1 MRRRDFITLTGGA
14 AMAWPFAAHGQ
25 QPTLPVVGY
34 FSTSSADT
42 VSRFVDEFRKGLAV
56 NGFVEGKTVSIEY
69 RWAERHLER
78 LPTLALDLVQRR
90 VNVIF
95 AVGEAVLRA
104 AWSATRTIPIVAA
117 DMNSDPVEG
126 GMAASL
132 AHPGGNVTGIF
143 LAFKEF
149 AAKWLDL
156 LKEMIPQLS
165 HVAVLQDPSTGQR
178 QKRSVEGAA
187 EQLKVALELLEVR
200 SPFDLDEAFNLA
212 SQRGV
217 DAVLMLG
224 SPLFLVT
231 AKKVADLA
239 ISHRLPAF
247 YWASDFARAGG
258 LMTYGPNL
266 PDTFRQAGVMVGKVL
281 QGAKPANIPIELPTK
296 FEMAI
301 NVKTAKALG
310 ITVPDKLLSTA
321 DEVIE

>member
-42 VSRFVDEFRKGLAV
+42 VPWFVDAFREGLAV
-56 NGFVEGKTVSIEY
+56 SDFIEGKTVSIEY

-78 LPTLALDLVQRR
+78 LPALALDLVQRR

-104 AWSATRTIPIVAA
+104 AWAATRTIPIVAVDLNA
-117 DMNSDPVEG
+117 DPIEG
-126 GMAASL
+126 GMAASF

-156 LKEMIPQLS
+156 LKEIIPQLS
-165 HVAVLQDPSTGQR
+165 RVAILSDPSTGQQQR
-178 QKRSVEGAA
+178 RSVEVAA
-187 EQLKVALELLEVR
+187 EQLKVALEVLEVR
-200 SPFDLDEAFNLA
+200 SPSDLDEAFNLA

-217 DAVLMLG
+217 DAVLMLA

-231 AKKVADLA
+231 AKKAADLA

-247 YWASDFARAGG
+247 YFASDFARAGG

-266 PDTFRQAGVMVGKVL
+266 PDTFRQAGVMTSKVL
-281 QGAKPANIPIELPTK
+281 YGTKPADLPIELPTK
-296 FEMAI
+296 FEMVI
-301 NVKTAKALG
+301 NLKTAKALRLEIPSRLV
-310 ITVPDKLLSTA
+310 ITA
-321 DEVIE
+321 NEVIE

>member
-14 AMAWPFAAHGQ
+14 AMAWPLAARGQ

-42 VSRFVDEFRKGLAV
+42 VPWLVDAFREGLAV
-56 NGFVEGKTVSIEY
+56 SGFIEGKTVSIEY

-78 LPTLALDLVQRR
+78 LPTLSLDLVQRR

-95 AVGEAVLRA
+95 PVGEAVLRA

-132 AHPGGNVTGIF
+132 AHPGGNVTGVF

-156 LKEMIPQLS
+156 LKEVIPQLS

-187 EQLKVALELLEVR
+187 EQLKVALEVLEVR
-200 SPFDLDEAFNLA
+200 SPSDLDEAFNLA

-231 AKKVADLA
+231 AKKAADLA

-281 QGAKPANIPIELPTK
+281 HGTKPADLPIELPTK

-301 NVKTAKALG
+301 NLKTAKALG
-310 ITVPDKLLSTA
+310 LEIPSRLVITA